1 MKKALCDLCWSTTLT
16 QLQMSQISRV
26 CLWLIAVQKDQISAV
41 WEYACTK
48 AAFKSYLYRAHLWL
62 TGVHYH
68 QGLHFPT
75 LSFPSAM
82 FQLYV
87 PFYSM
92 HHPHTHTNTNKN
104 PKKTHTHMVWL
115 ETYKWCHINST
126 TPVHTLCC
134 LLPQNSDSLCESSS
148 SFLPGRSGFSVS
160 ASQVNND
167 ALIPTTS
174 PHFTL
179 PSMSGM
185 PFRPWSVKGFNRWM
199 ASFHTEKESNCT
211 QKHSN

>member
-1 MKKALCDLCWSTTLT
+1 MKKALCDLCWCTTLT

-48 AAFKSYLYRAHLWL
+48 AAFKSYPYWAHLWL
-62 TGVHYH
+62 SGVHYH

-92 HHPHTHTNTNKN
+92 HPTHPHPHTHKHKQKK
-104 PKKTHTHMVWL
+104 PKRHTHGVIGNVQMMPYKFCYPSAHSLLSPSTAQWQSVWKQQQL
-115 ETYKWCHINST
+115 FTRQIWFFRFC
-126 TPVHTLCC
+126 
-134 LLPQNSDSLCESSS
+134 
-148 SFLPGRSGFSVS
+148 LPGQQWCF
-160 ASQVNND
+160 D
-167 ALIPTTS
+167 PHHLTPLHPALNVWNAI
-174 PHFTL
+174 
-179 PSMSGM
+179 
-185 PFRPWSVKGFNRWM
+185 
-199 ASFHTEKESNCT
+199 
-211 QKHSN
+211 